1 MIWPV
6 VLVGLPVLA
15 VTFMVTGSMLD
26 RENLGYWLTLY
37 SRLMLFTVLLF
48 MLFNFVFSLYSAAMV
63 FRYRSFFQGVLAL
76 LAAVFSMG
84 LASYFLVAFWR
95 SQGVRIFSLRDKSW
109 GDLFSLIFFVLMGIV
124 VALSF
129 FVTGAELGV

>member
-84 LASYFLVAFWR
+84 LASYFFGSIL
-95 SQGVRIFSLRDKSW
+95 
-109 GDLFSLIFFVLMGIV
+109 
-124 VALSF
+124 ALSGGTYFQPERQIVRRFIFPDFLCVNGDSGSVVF
-129 FVTGAELGV
+129 FRYWC